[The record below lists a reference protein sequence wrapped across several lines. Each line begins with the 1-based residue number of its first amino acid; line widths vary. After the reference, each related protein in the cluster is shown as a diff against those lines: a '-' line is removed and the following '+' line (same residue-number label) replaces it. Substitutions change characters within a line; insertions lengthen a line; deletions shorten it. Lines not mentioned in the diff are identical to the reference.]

1 MVWSDFEIP
10 QTFIVE
16 NSKQS
21 INFDIGCAVN
31 VTF

>member
-16 NSKQS
+16 YSKQS
-21 INFDIGCAVN
+21 INFNIGYVAN